1 MHEESSVI
9 FEALADP
16 TRREILRLLAHGELA
31 ATDVS
36 NAVTWIGRTAVSS
49 HLRIL
54 RTAGLID
61 ERRDGKFR
69 YYSINPAPA
78 AGVVEFLSAVY
89 RSSLDDLRVPRDA
102 DIGEADTPDAVSEVS

>member
-1 MHEESSVI
+1 MHRESSVT

-16 TRREILRLLAHGELA
+16 TRREILRLLADGELA
-31 ATDVS
+31 ATDVA

-78 AGVVEFLSAVY
+78 SGVVEFLSAVY
-89 RSSLDDLRVPRDA
+89 RSSLDELRVA
-102 DIGEADTPDAVSEVS
+102 SEGREHEDGLPGAAANAG